1 MQRVSFLWPQRSDVG
16 ICSVLLTAR
25 ERIGV
30 TFKPEQFERVADW
43 RTSCLQPLPLTHLHQ
58 TQTTS
63 LARKAEEERRAGG
76 RHRKQ
81 PPGVHGCRSAWEN
94 FQQSEGPWSGGH
106 QTVAPAFSGEFWR
119 AFPSTLRLYTNAG
132 RTAPLSPVCSGIR
145 SSSTCRRLL
154 AAGFEEKSR

>member
-1 MQRVSFLWPQRSDVG
+1 MQRVSFLWPQCSDVG

-30 TFKPEQFERVADW
+30 TFKPEQFERVAVSRLEDF
-43 RTSCLQPLPLTHLHQ
+43 LPSASSSNTPPPNADHLPCSQ
-58 TQTTS
+58 S
-63 LARKAEEERRAGG
+63 RRGEERRAGG
-76 RHRKQ
+76 RHRQQ
-81 PPGVHGCRSAWEN
+81 PPGVHRCRSAWEN

-132 RTAPLSPVCSGIR
+132 RTAPHLSSLLGHPLFFHLQTPF
-145 SSSTCRRLL
+145 SSRV
-154 AAGFEEKSR
+154 